1 MNIGK
6 LRIMRTFTA
15 ILLTA
20 LLAGCGFHLRGQ
32 VELAPIMSAPWVTGQ
47 DPALVSD
54 LRQAL
59 RQSGVQPVKD
69 SAAATVI
76 IDLARVEY
84 SRSVRSVDNNGIAT
98 GYTLRYDLTYRVVDR
113 VGRVLA
119 DNTSLIFSRD
129 LDYKS
134 TQLLQKNQEEAALQE
149 SMRQEV
155 VRRIIRRLNG
165 IALNEHSPGVG
176 LVGLV

>member
-1 MNIGK
+1 M
-6 LRIMRTFTA
+6 
-15 ILLTA
+15 
-20 LLAGCGFHLRGQ
+20 
-32 VELAPIMSAPWVTGQ
+32 
-47 DPALVSD
+47 
-54 LRQAL
+54 
-59 RQSGVQPVKD
+59 
-69 SAAATVI
+69 
-76 IDLARVEY
+76 
-84 SRSVRSVDNNGIAT
+84 
-98 GYTLRYDLTYRVVDR
+98 
-113 VGRVLA
+113 LA